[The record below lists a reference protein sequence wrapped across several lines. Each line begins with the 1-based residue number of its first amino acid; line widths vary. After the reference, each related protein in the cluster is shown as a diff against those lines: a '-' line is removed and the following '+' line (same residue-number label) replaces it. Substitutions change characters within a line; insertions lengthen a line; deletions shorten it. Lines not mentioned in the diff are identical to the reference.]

1 MIYSLASSDKRTGRF
16 TFSNSICFS
25 TAANTIGVT
34 HTTVAVATDNV
45 PLPKKVATFLPSD
58 ISPPTEKYWYSRR
71 GYKRGDKK
79 SLNSALPDSTIFY
92 QYDDLHPDTEVDEVP
107 LVGADGTKVK
117 AVTIHEVPTSM
128 VADVA
133 KVKAATVCPSN
144 HQRLKFSKLI
154 QDREF
159 YIFVVTDSL
168 FRVPTKDQEQTP

>member
-1 MIYSLASSDKRTGRF
+1 MSLA
-16 TFSNSICFS
+16 NSCAQLLPFFLTLSLYISFS

-117 AVTIHEVPTSM
+117 AVTVCHLNTSAWSPDHMAITWAFSLRGIDTGAMWNDFINQMGSM
-128 VADVA
+128 VIGVG
-133 KVKAATVCPSN
+133 
-144 HQRLKFSKLI
+144 
-154 QDREF
+154 
-159 YIFVVTDSL
+159 SL
-168 FRVPTKDQEQTP
+168 S